1 MQLLRRFTL
10 LAALTLPA
18 LPCDAQLSSITQ
30 YSLTPPSAVGNICT
44 GPDGNAWLIFNGISA
59 VGKITPTGSVTAFPY
74 PLTGLTLTPSLVGCA
89 FGPDS
94 KLYFS
99 DQNNKKVVAFDPTT
113 LQFVTRNVP
122 APNSGIAGLAFGAD
136 GNAYMMV
143 SGSSAIQR
151 MTTAGTFL
159 PVIQLVAGRYPHGPS
174 GCADGNVWFAE
185 HNANR
190 IAKVNTSG
198 QVTEI
203 LLPQASSLPFST
215 ACGPDGVYFTQE
227 AGRIGRVNYATLQIT
242 QWKTA
247 NSKSRPTG
255 MAINGNVHFSESG
268 IGKIG
273 IMPVGGGTITE
284 IPVPRP
290 GSFPDKI
297 TLGSDGRV
305 WFSYH
310 DLAEIGAMQ

>member
-1 MQLLRRFTL
+1 MKLLRYFAL
-10 LAALTLPA
+10 LAALVVPS
-18 LPCDAQLSSITQ
+18 DAQLSSIIQ
-30 YSLTPPSAVGNICT
+30 YPLTPPSAAGNICS
-44 GPDGNAWLIFNGISA
+44 GPDGNVWFVFNGMSA
-59 VGKITPTGSVTAFPY
+59 VGKITPTGSVTAFPF

-89 FGPDS
+89 FGPDG

-99 DQNNKKVVAFDPTT
+99 DQSNKKVMSFDPTT
-113 LQFVTRNVP
+113 LQFIIRSVP
-122 APNSGIAGLAFGAD
+122 APNLAIAGLAFGAD
-136 GNAYMMV
+136 GNAYLMV
-143 SGSSAIQR
+143 SGSSAIHR
-151 MTTAGTFL
+151 MTTSGTFL
-159 PVIQLVAGRYPHGPS
+159 PVIQLVAGRYPHGPA

-203 LLPQASSLPFST
+203 LLPQPSSLPFST
-215 ACGPDGVYFTQE
+215 ACGPDAVYFTQE

-255 MAINGNVHFSESG
+255 IAINGNVHFAESG
-268 IGKIG
+268 VGKIG
-273 IMPVGGGTITE
+273 IMPVGGGTIIE
-284 IPVPRP
+284 IPVPRL
-290 GSFPDKI
+290 GSFPDKL

-310 DLAEIGAMQ
+310 DLSEIGAMQ

>member
-1 MQLLRRFTL
+1 MKLVRGLAL
-10 LAALTLPA
+10 LAALA
-18 LPCDAQLSSITQ
+18 LPSSAQVASITQ
-30 YSLTPPSAVGNICT
+30 YSLTPPSAAGNICS
-44 GPDGNAWLIFNGISA
+44 GPDGNVWFMFNGTSA
-59 VGKITPTGSVTAFPY
+59 VGKITPTGLVTAFPF
-74 PLTGLTLTPSLVGCA
+74 PLTGLTLTPSLAGCA
-89 FGPDS
+89 FGPDG

-113 LQFVTRNVP
+113 QQFVIRNVP
-122 APNSGIAGLAFGAD
+122 TPNSSIAGLAFGAD

-143 SGSSAIQR
+143 SGSNAIQR

-159 PVIQLVAGRYPHGPS
+159 PIIQLAAGRFPHGPS

-198 QVTEI
+198 QVTEL
-203 LLPQASSLPFST
+203 LLPLASSLPFST
-215 ACGPDGVYFTQE
+215 ACGPDGAYFTQE

-255 MAINGNVHFSESG
+255 IAINGNVHFAESG
-268 IGKIG
+268 IGRIG

-284 IPVPRP
+284 VPVPRP
-290 GSFPDKI
+290 GAFPNKI

-310 DLAEIGAMQ
+310 DLGEIGAMQ